1 MVFVE
6 CPAPNCSHC
15 DNSFLC
21 PEEKKEKKKN
31 YATKNDDEEDSDDE
45 DYYKDKDVF
54 D

>member
-21 PEEKKEKKKN
+21 PEEKKEKKN